1 MTRILVTGATAGIG
15 YFIAEQ
21 LAGQGATVVL
31 GARSPERADTARSAI
46 LAAHPGA
53 TLEVLQLDLGSLGSI
68 ATAGYGRV
76 LDGLVLNG
84 ATMRVR
90 RGDVTA
96 DGLDPIMATSH
107 LGNAALIEA
116 AMPALERSPRARIV
130 GTTSGLVRR
139 MKPEVPP
146 MATLSLPLASA
157 SFLAVGK
164 RYVRAKAA
172 HEAYIY
178 ELDRRLRAA
187 NSSVVALL
195 SHPWVALDS
204 RSPVVPG
211 IARGRRRDEP
221 LLGFV
226 GIGKDVAARVAVHAA
241 TAAEADGGQY
251 WEPVDGVP
259 ALGSG
264 HESYRSVHLGARVWH
279 ETQEL
284 LATLGTPQVALGSAS
299 MRQKALPSGS

>member
-1 MTRILVTGATAGIG
+1 MSRILVTGATAGIG

-21 LAGQGATVVL
+21 LAAHGATVVL
-31 GARSPERADTARSAI
+31 GARKPARADVARSAI
-46 LAAHPGA
+46 LASHPA
-53 TLEVLQLDLGSLGSI
+53 AAIEVLPLDLASFASI
-68 ATAGYGRV
+68 AGADYGDR
-76 LDGLVLNG
+76 LDALVLNG

-90 RGDVTA
+90 VGEVTA

-107 LGNAALIEA
+107 IGNAALIAA
-116 AMPALERSPRARIV
+116 AMPALERSGHGRIV

-139 MKPEVPP
+139 LKP
-146 MATLSLPLASA
+146 SLPALATISAPLVSA
-157 SFLAVGK
+157 SLVAVGR
-164 RYVRAKAA
+164 RYVQSKAA

-178 ELDRRLRAA
+178 ELNRRLRARG
-187 NSSVVALL
+187 SSVVALL

-211 IARGRRRDEP
+211 IARGPRRSEP
-221 LLGFV
+221 LFGLV

-241 TAAEADGGQY
+241 TSAEADGGQY

-259 ALGSG
+259 TLGSG
-264 HESYRSVHLGARVWH
+264 DATYRSTAIGERIWN

-284 LATLGTPQVALGSAS
+284 LASI
-299 MRQKALPSGS
+299 RQNALPSGS

>member
-21 LAGQGATVVL
+21 LAATEATVVL
-31 GARSPERADTARSAI
+31 GARNPARAAAAQSAI

-53 TLEVLQLDLGSLGSI
+53 DLEVLPLDLGSLASI
-68 ATAGYGRV
+68 AAADYGDH

-90 RGDVTA
+90 VGEVTA
-96 DGLDPIMATSH
+96 DGLDPIMATGH
-107 LGNAALIEA
+107 LGNVALIEA
-116 AMPALERSPRARIV
+116 AMPALEASPRARIV

-139 MKPEVPP
+139 LKPALPAL
-146 MATLSLPLASA
+146 ATISAPLVSA
-157 SFLAVGK
+157 SMVAVGR
-164 RYVRAKAA
+164 RYVQSKAA

-178 ELDRRLRAA
+178 ELDRRLRARG
-187 NSSVVALL
+187 SSVVALL

-211 IARGRRRDEP
+211 IARGRRRSEP
-221 LLGFV
+221 LFGLV

-241 TAAEADGGQY
+241 IAAEADGGQY

-259 ALGSG
+259 TLGSG
-264 HESYRSVHLGARVWH
+264 DPTYRSAAVGERVWN

-284 LATLGTPQVALGSAS
+284 LAS